1 MKDPNKERKVRKW
14 KDSEDTRRGRTIWE
28 KEWRGGGV
36 NVVSRRGK
44 GSLPQGK
51 FKN

>member
-28 KEWRGGGV
+28 KEWRGGG
-36 NVVSRRGK
+36 
-44 GSLPQGK
+44 
-51 FKN
+51 

>member
-28 KEWRGGGV
+28 KEWRGGGKCCV
-36 NVVSRRGK
+36 EK
-44 GSLPQGK
+44 GEGEFAPRK
-51 FKN
+51 I